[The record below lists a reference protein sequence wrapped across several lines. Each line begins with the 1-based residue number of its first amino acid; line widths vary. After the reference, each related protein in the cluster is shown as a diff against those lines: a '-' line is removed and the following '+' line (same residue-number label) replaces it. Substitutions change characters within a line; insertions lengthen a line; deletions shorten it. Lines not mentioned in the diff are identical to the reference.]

1 MTEER
6 TTSRPTL
13 HSDVWQDIQ
22 ARLDRIEDKGERIET
37 KLDSRLSNLDTKDD
51 AIATRQTRLE
61 GQLAGSIAMIRWLGP
76 TGVAA
81 LVFALLK
88 GSGFV

>member
-1 MTEER
+1 MTDDIR

-22 ARLDRIEDKGERIET
+22 GRLDRIEDKLDTRLT
-37 KLDSRLSNLDTKDD
+37 ALDSKVD

-88 GSGFV
+88 GAGFV